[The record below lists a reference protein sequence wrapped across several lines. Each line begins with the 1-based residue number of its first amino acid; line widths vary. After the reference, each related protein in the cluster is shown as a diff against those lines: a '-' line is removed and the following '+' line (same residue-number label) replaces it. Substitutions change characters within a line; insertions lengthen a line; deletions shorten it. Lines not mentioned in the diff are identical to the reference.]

1 MPFVRFILL
10 SFFATVLIACGSTG
24 NNKEYE
30 YLNARISKPLVMP
43 DGLSPPRGT
52 QVVLVPNVPVDTVDL
67 TDDLV
72 LPPQIVKSVDLAE
85 LESAKSKSAS
95 ASRPQTAKGSEPV
108 PVALLSKQTTTP
120 DGDSMLLVDGKFDDV
135 WPAVAPA
142 VKELGFTIDDASRGA
157 QIYTITKEVITVN
170 IEPVHPGDEK
180 PPTMQE
186 YQLHLKQ
193 AGDKTQITV
202 HNKYGELERSG
213 LSDHLLLQ
221 IQEILAN
228 PVKQSEG
235 ED

>member
-1 MPFVRFILL
+1 MSFIRIMLVLL
-10 SFFATVLIACGSTG
+10 FAAVLVACGSTG

-30 YLNARISKPLVMP
+30 YLNAKMTKPLKMP
-43 DGLSPPRGT
+43 EGFAPPRGT
-52 QVVLVPNVPVDTVDL
+52 QVVLVPNVPVNTVDL

-72 LPPQIVKSVDLAE
+72 EPPQIVKSVDLAE
-85 LESAKSKSAS
+85 LDSGKPNSAS
-95 ASRPQTAKGSEPV
+95 ASASQSAKGSEPAQ
-108 PVALLSKQTTTP
+108 VALLSKQTTTP
-120 DGDSMLLVDGKFDDV
+120 EGESVLLVDGKFDVV

-157 QIYTITKEVITVN
+157 QIYTITKEVVTVN

-221 IQEILAN
+221 IQELLAN
-228 PVKQSEG
+228 PVQQSQ
-235 ED
+235 DLD